1 MHPDIARFYSAD
13 SPNFYNKWNPQ
24 LLAVGIG
31 QDFMDVMAVTES
43 FTRDDCWGV
52 AAIIAKIVGFN
63 CWR

>member
-43 FTRDDCWGV
+43 FTRDDC
-52 AAIIAKIVGFN
+52 
-63 CWR
+63 